1 MCPRPLEMLLHYKHA
16 YPSTLKVL
24 VWRLFDGTALSGEMY
39 MHVIVSSPE
48 TILPTGADRI
58 PEEQRRVMG
67 LEVASGGMTS
77 H

>member
-1 MCPRPLEMLLHYKHA
+1 MFPRPLEMLLYYKQMTQA
-16 YPSTLKVL
+16 LCEGVVIVCWDRS
-24 VWRLFDGTALSGEMY
+24 VWRDV
-39 MHVIVSSPE
+39 HVCGCIFLPE
-48 TILPTGADRI
+48 KILPKGADRI

>member
-1 MCPRPLEMLLHYKHA
+1 MF
-16 YPSTLKVL
+16 V
-24 VWRLFDGTALSGEMY
+24 GTALSGEMY
-39 MHVIVSSPE
+39 MYVVVSSYLKK
-48 TILPTGADRI
+48 ILPKGADRI